1 MSELTHVTDGP
12 GLLITLEHVKRSKF
26 WPLAYRIWGQQE
38 DCDDIVGDMIT
49 EAKKEFLADVN
60 QLETAWDDDVNK
72 KAKAHKAIL
81 NKVGIE
87 IITAAELARVSFN
100 EATYARILDRAEKDV
115 ASAVLNLSPPR
126 SAVKDIISIQPQMLD
141 PDSDYPDDITDG

>member
-1 MSELTHVTDGP
+1 MSEMTHVTDGP
-12 GLLITLEHVKRSKF
+12 GLLITLEHIKRSKF

-60 QLETAWDDDVNK
+60 LTENAWDSDVNN
-72 KAKAHKAIL
+72 KAKAHKAII

-87 IITAAELARVSFN
+87 IISAAELARISFN
-100 EATYARILDRAEKDV
+100 EASYTRILDRAEKDV
-115 ASAVLNLSPPR
+115 ASAVKNLTTQR
-126 SAVKDIISIQPQMLD
+126 TVATIISVQPQMLD
-141 PDSDYPDDITDG
+141 PDSDYPDDIADG

>member
-1 MSELTHVTDGP
+1 MSEMTHVTDGP
-12 GLLITLEHVKRSKF
+12 GLLVTLEHIKRSKF

-60 QLETAWDDDVNK
+60 LTENAWDDDENN
-72 KAKAHKAIL
+72 KAKAHKAII

-87 IITAAELARVSFN
+87 IISAAELARISFN
-100 EATYARILDRAEKDV
+100 EASYTRILDRAEKDV
-115 ASAVLNLSPPR
+115 ASAVKNLTTQR
-126 SAVKDIISIQPQMLD
+126 TVATIISVQPQMLD
-141 PDSDYPDDITDG
+141 PDSDYPDDIADG

>member
-1 MSELTHVTDGP
+1 MSEMTHVTDGP
-12 GLLITLEHVKRSKF
+12 GLLVTLEHIKRSKF

-60 QLETAWDDDVNK
+60 LTENAWDSDENK
-72 KAKAHKAIL
+72 KAEAHKAII

-87 IITAAELARVSFN
+87 IISAAELARISFN
-100 EATYARILDRAEKDV
+100 EASYTRILDRAEKDV
-115 ASAVLNLSPPR
+115 ASAVKNLTTQR
-126 SAVKDIISIQPQMLD
+126 TVATIISVQPQMLD
-141 PDSDYPDDITDG
+141 PDSDYPDDIADG

>member
-1 MSELTHVTDGP
+1 MSEMTHVTDGP
-12 GLLITLEHVKRSKF
+12 GLLITLEHIKRSKF

-60 QLETAWDDDVNK
+60 LTENAWDSDENN
-72 KAKAHKAIL
+72 KAKAHKAII

-87 IITAAELARVSFN
+87 IISAAELARISFN
-100 EATYARILDRAEKDV
+100 EASYTRILDRAEKDV
-115 ASAVLNLSPPR
+115 ASAVKNLTTQR
-126 SAVKDIISIQPQMLD
+126 TVATIISVQPQMLD
-141 PDSDYPDDITDG
+141 PDSDYPDDIADG